1 MGAPLALNDFP
12 PLHFP
17 RFAVRCAGYSGAW
30 RGSRAYLARI
40 GDCVS
45 CHTAPGGKPFSGGL
59 SDGDARDIAAFLA
72 TLRGA
77 GA

>member
-1 MGAPLALNDFP
+1 MTFHRFIFLALLFVALGTAAHGED
-12 PLHFP
+12 
-17 RFAVRCAGYSGAW
+17 
-30 RGSRAYLARI
+30 RGAYLARI